1 MRTLLLMIV
10 ALPFMIPDSAHAQRR
25 GAANRQNE
33 QSAMPGDP
41 RLLSIHRDFITK
53 AEQLGDEYARKKDW
67 EKSRVVFE
75 EILKLVPSYK
85 PASDKLK
92 LIHDALGSINQ
103 AEIIVNAQEGWQ
115 DTGIMLEEG
124 TPLKIKT
131 EGKWLFAY
139 ESDGDGLEIP
149 REIQEYKLGSLIG
162 VIVDTPM
169 PGPNAKPFT
178 IGKSSEM
185 SAPEGGRL
193 FLKMHAINNDD
204 CRGTMHVEVNGNFKD
219 PIVRAGRR

>member
-10 ALPFMIPDSAHAQRR
+10 TLPFMVPDTLYAQRR

-53 AEQLGDEYARKKDW
+53 AESLGDEYARKKDW

-75 EILKLVPSYK
+75 EILKLVPSYR

-92 LIHDALGSINQ
+92 LIHDALGSINK
-103 AEIIVNAQEGWQ
+103 AEVTVKAEEGWQ
-115 DTGIMLEEG
+115 DTGILLEAG
-124 TPLKIKT
+124 SPVNFKT

-139 ESDGDGLEIP
+139 ESDGDGFEIP
-149 REIQEYKLGSLIG
+149 REMQEFQLGSLIG

-169 PGPNAKPFT
+169 PGPNAKPFA

-193 FLKMHAINNDD
+193 FLKMHATNNEG
-204 CRGTMHVEVNGNFKD
+204 CRGTMDVEVSGNFKD